1 MKIQTI
7 IIMVSLII
15 IGSCLL
21 KVALNKTTYEG
32 FTNFIND
39 ENKLSFNQLEKK
51 YTNKDCST
59 TPYDIG
65 SYVEV
70 YKGDESIS
78 QAILNPSDYNNIWSS
93 AQVVS
98 YVNGKYKVKYQDD
111 TTEEVDEDLVKSH
124 HQNECTISQ
133 CGIKDNKCA
142 EDCNEANNI
151 GGSCMPVQTG
161 KDGDN
166 KVIKY
171 QVCPRI
177 CRNDDK
183 NNDELECVFDKCC
196 KGCGFSVFQIN
207 DNVDGSVSQVMYRLK
222 KIPYDSQNYE
232 IDQTY
237 DYATEMEKEAKRV
250 SDAIDAASFSQTETD
265 EPAINSGTGTSTSES
280 SGTGTSET
288 EGEPETE
295 DIEPAASTEDA
306 SDDTSSNIVNAFVD
320 DNNCWIGPTG
330 NESFKY
336 CGPAPFSF

>member
-7 IIMVSLII
+7 IIMISLII
-15 IGSCLL
+15 IGGCLL
-21 KVALNKTTYEG
+21 KVALNKKTYEG
-32 FTNFIND
+32 FTHFIND

-70 YKGDESIS
+70 YKGGETIS
-78 QAILNPSDYNNIWSS
+78 QAILNPTDYDNNWKS
-93 AQVVS
+93 AEVVS
-98 YVNGKYKVKYQDD
+98 YDVNGKYKVKYQDD
-111 TTEEVDEDLVKSH
+111 TTDEVDEDLVKSH
-124 HQNECTISQ
+124 HQNVCTISR
-133 CGIKDNKCA
+133 CGIKDNKCE
-142 EDCNEANNI
+142 EDCNEATNI
-151 GGSCMPVQTG
+151 GGGCMPVQMG

-166 KVIKY
+166 NDIKY

-177 CRNDDK
+177 CRNDEK
-183 NNDELECVFDKCC
+183 NIDYLECGSDKCC

-207 DNVDGSVSQVMYRLK
+207 DNDDGVSQVIYRLK
-222 KIPYDSQNYE
+222 KIPYDSQSYE

-250 SDAIDAASFSQTETD
+250 SDAMDAASFSQTETD
-265 EPAINSGTGTSTSES
+265 EAAINGG
-280 SGTGTSET
+280 T

-295 DIEPAASTEDA
+295 DNEPTASTEDA
-306 SDDTSSNIVNAFVD
+306 SDDTSSNTVNAFVD
-320 DNNCWIGPTG
+320 HNNCWIGPTG
-330 NESFKY
+330 DESFKY

>member
-51 YTNKDCST
+51 YTNKDCSP

-70 YKGDESIS
+70 YTGGETIS
-78 QAILNPSDYNNIWSS
+78 QAILNPTDYDTNWKS
-93 AQVVS
+93 AEVVS
-98 YVNGKYKVKYQDD
+98 YVNGKYTVKYEDD
-111 TTEEVDEDLVKSH
+111 TTNEVDEDLVKSH

-151 GGSCMPVQTG
+151 GGSCMPVQNG
-161 KDGDN
+161 KDADN
-166 KVIKY
+166 KDIKY

-177 CRNDDK
+177 CRNDEK
-183 NNDELECVFDKCC
+183 NIDELECAFDKCC

-207 DNVDGSVSQVMYRLK
+207 DNDDGGVSQVMYRLK
-222 KIPYDSQNYE
+222 KIPYDSQSYE

-250 SDAIDAASFSQTETD
+250 SDAMDAASFSQTET
-265 EPAINSGTGTSTSES
+265 EEAAINGGTETSETQAS
-280 SGTGTSET
+280 ETEASET
-288 EGEPETE
+288 EGEPESE
-295 DIEPAASTEDA
+295 DIEPTASTEDA
-306 SDDTSSNIVNAFVD
+306 SDDTSSNTVNAFVD
-320 DNNCWIGPTG
+320 HNNCWIGPTG